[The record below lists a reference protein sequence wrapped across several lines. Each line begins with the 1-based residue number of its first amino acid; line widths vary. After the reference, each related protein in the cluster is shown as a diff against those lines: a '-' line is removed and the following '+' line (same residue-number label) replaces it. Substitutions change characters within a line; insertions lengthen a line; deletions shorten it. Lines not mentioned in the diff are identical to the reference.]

1 MSALS
6 KRTTV
11 YFEPEIHQALKMKAE
26 FSNLSVSEIIDEAVQ
41 LLIIEDQQD
50 LQVISERKQ
59 ESKMS
64 YAALIK
70 LLKSNG
76 KISS

>member
-11 YFEPEIHQALKMKAE
+11 YFDPEIHQALKMKAE
-26 FSNLSVSEIIDEAVQ
+26 FSKLSVSEIIDEAVR
-41 LLIIEDQQD
+41 LLIIEDHQD

-59 ESKMS
+59 ESEMS

-70 LLKSNG
+70 HLKSNG
-76 KISS
+76 KI